1 MSTRKYPSEY
11 EKLKKKKKRQ
21 REELIESQKGAMDK
35 FITSKKQNFVENLSE
50 GFINEQEIHQKEL
63 EDNENIQQNDN
74 NECSHDNVQTC
85 NVTILDNEA
94 QNNLEESE
102 NINDQPNYI
111 PTNIFDPSQ
120 WKTIDIK
127 LRDLLVE
134 NGPIRV
140 DDLNFPIDKNSR
152 HFSTTHYIRKLPN
165 GEKHDRKWLVYSKD
179 LDKVFCFCCKL
190 FESKC
195 TGQLCNEGT

>member
-1 MSTRKYPSEY
+1 
-11 EKLKKKKKRQ
+11 
-21 REELIESQKGAMDK
+21 MDK

-85 NVTILDNEA
+85 NVTILDNEV

-120 WKTIDIK
+120 
-127 LRDLLVE
+127 
-134 NGPIRV
+134 
-140 DDLNFPIDKNSR
+140 
-152 HFSTTHYIRKLPN
+152 
-165 GEKHDRKWLVYSKD
+165 
-179 LDKVFCFCCKL
+179 
-190 FESKC
+190 
-195 TGQLCNEGT
+195 